1 VEVKLEIRPE
11 DLAKIL
17 AYVTVIIIGIIY
29 LFPIFWAFLSAFKY
43 EADIFNPAALIPTRL
58 TLQNFFE
65 PYFKPIF
72 LQWIGNSFI
81 VSAGA
86 TIIVILISVP
96 AGHVLAR
103 ARSKSY
109 RLLSRILIFAYLFPS
124 TFLIVGF
131 TRLLGTLGLLN
142 SYLGVILAYVAFNA
156 PYVIYLVYS
165 YMFAIP
171 VELEEALL
179 VDGYTKF
186 DILKKL
192 VFPLS
197 FPVIVTGV
205 LWTFMQSWN
214 EVLYALVILNSPELM
229 TAPIGMATLQPGESI
244 TPWGT
249 LWAFS
254 LVYSIPPLIVFYLL
268 QQYYI
273 TGLMRGAIKAA

>member
-1 VEVKLEIRPE
+1 MKIKPE
-11 DLAKIL
+11 DAAKLL
-17 AYVTVIIIGIIY
+17 AYICVISIGTTW
-29 LFPIFWAFLSAFKY
+29 LFPIFWAFSSAFKY
-43 EADIFNPAALIPTRL
+43 DIDIFNPAMVIPPRW
-58 TLQNFFE
+58 TLDNFKE

-72 LQWIGNSFI
+72 LTWIGNSFI
-81 VSAGA
+81 VSGI
-86 TIIVILISVP
+86 TTVIVILISVP
-96 AGHVLAR
+96 AGHILAR
-103 ARSKSY
+103 ARSKFY
-109 RLLSRILIFAYLFPS
+109 HILSRILIFAYLFPS
-124 TFLIVGF
+124 TFLVVGF
-131 TRLLGTLGLLN
+131 IRLLGAFGMLN
-142 SYLGVILAYVAFNA
+142 SYLGVVLAYVAFNA

-171 VELEEALL
+171 EELEEALL

-186 DILKKL
+186 HVLTKL
-192 VFPLS
+192 IFPLS

-214 EVLYALVILNSPELM
+214 EVLYALVILSSPNLM

-254 LVYSIPPLIVFYLL
+254 LIYSIPPLIVFYAL

-273 TGLMRGAIKAA
+273 TGIMRGAVKAA

>member
-1 VEVKLEIRPE
+1 
-11 DLAKIL
+11 
-17 AYVTVIIIGIIY
+17 
-29 LFPIFWAFLSAFKY
+29 
-43 EADIFNPAALIPTRL
+43 
-58 TLQNFFE
+58 
-65 PYFKPIF
+65 
-72 LQWIGNSFI
+72 
-81 VSAGA
+81 
-86 TIIVILISVP
+86 
-96 AGHVLAR
+96 
-103 ARSKSY
+103 
-109 RLLSRILIFAYLFPS
+109 
-124 TFLIVGF
+124 
-131 TRLLGTLGLLN
+131 
-142 SYLGVILAYVAFNA
+142 
-156 PYVIYLVYS
+156 
-165 YMFAIP
+165 MFAIP

>member
-1 VEVKLEIRPE
+1 MKIRPE
-11 DLAKIL
+11 DAAKVL
-17 AYVTVIIIGIIY
+17 AYICVATVGMIW
-29 LFPIFWAFLSAFKY
+29 LFPIFWSFISAFKY
-43 EADIFNPAALIPTRL
+43 DVEIFNPVMVIPSKF
-58 TLQNFFE
+58 TLDNFRE

-72 LQWIGNSFI
+72 LTWIGNSFI
-81 VSAGA
+81 VSGVT

-109 RLLSRILIFAYLFPS
+109 HVISRILIFAYLFPS
-124 TFLIVGF
+124 TFLVVGF
-131 TRLLGTLGLLN
+131 VRLLSGFGLLN
-142 SYLGVILAYVAFNA
+142 TYFGVILAYVAFNA

-171 VELEEALL
+171 EELEEALL

-186 DILKKL
+186 DVLRKL
-192 VFPLS
+192 IFPLS

-214 EVLYALVILNSPELM
+214 EVLYALVILSSPDLM

-254 LVYSIPPLIVFYLL
+254 LIYSIPPLIVFYAL

-273 TGLMRGAIKAA
+273 TGIMRGAIKAA

>member
-1 VEVKLEIRPE
+1 MKIKPE
-11 DLAKIL
+11 DAAKIL
-17 AYVTVIIIGIIY
+17 AYICVANVGIIF
-29 LFPIFWAFLSAFKY
+29 LFPIYWSFSSAFKY
-43 EADIFNPAALIPTRL
+43 DIDIFNPAMVIPQKL
-58 TLQNFFE
+58 TLDNLRE

-72 LQWIGNSFI
+72 LTWIGNSFI
-81 VSAGA
+81 VSGVT
-86 TIIVILISVP
+86 TIIVVLISVP
-96 AGHVLAR
+96 AGHMLAR
-103 ARSKSY
+103 SRSKFAH
-109 RLLSRILIFAYLFPS
+109 LLTRILIFAYLFPS
-124 TFLIVGF
+124 TFLVVGF
-131 TRLLGTLGLLN
+131 IRLLASFGLLN
-142 SYLGVILAYVAFNA
+142 SYFGVILAYIAFNA

-171 VELEEALL
+171 EELEEALL

-186 DILKKL
+186 DVLRKL
-192 VFPLS
+192 IFPLS

-214 EVLYALVILNSPELM
+214 EVLYALVILSSPNMM

-254 LVYSIPPLIVFYLL
+254 LIYSIPPLIVFYAL

-273 TGLMRGAIKAA
+273 TGIMRGAVKAA

>member
-1 VEVKLEIRPE
+1 MRIRPE
-11 DLAKIL
+11 DAAKVLACICV
-17 AYVTVIIIGIIY
+17 AVVGITF
-29 LFPIFWAFLSAFKY
+29 LFPIFWALISAFKY
-43 EADIFNPAALIPTRL
+43 DVDIFNPANIIPQKL
-58 TLQNFFE
+58 TLDNFRE

-72 LQWIGNSFI
+72 LTWIGNSFI
-81 VSAGA
+81 VSGV
-86 TIIVILISVP
+86 TTLIVILISVP

-103 ARSKSY
+103 ARSRFY
-109 RLLSRILIFAYLFPS
+109 RLLSRILIFAYLFPA
-124 TFLIVGF
+124 TFLVVGF
-131 TRLLGTLGLLN
+131 IRLLGGFGLLN
-142 SYLGVILAYVAFNA
+142 SYLGVVLAYVAFNA

-186 DILKKL
+186 DVLRKL
-192 VFPLS
+192 IFPLS

-214 EVLYALVILNSPELM
+214 EVLYALVILSSPDRM

-254 LVYSIPPLIVFYLL
+254 LIYSIPPLLLFYAL

-273 TGLMRGAIKAA
+273 TGVMRGAIKAA